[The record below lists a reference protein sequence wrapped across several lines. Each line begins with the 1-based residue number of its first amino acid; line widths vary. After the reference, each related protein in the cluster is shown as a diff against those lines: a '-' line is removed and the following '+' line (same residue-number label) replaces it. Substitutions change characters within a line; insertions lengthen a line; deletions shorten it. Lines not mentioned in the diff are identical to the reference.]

1 MNKQLVTRILIAI
14 LIISNLYLVWR
25 VHSNIMSVAAYD
37 AGISQRTGVGQLES
51 FWTKYIGASKNL
63 SSYEDR
69 ERAESDSQTATK
81 VLIFLDVVLI
91 GGIYFLNRKPNPKP
105 VIDDE
110 DDWRSPRRARRRR

>member
-63 SSYEDR
+63 SSYEER
-69 ERAESDSQTATK
+69 TRAESDTQTATN

>member
-37 AGISQRTGVGQLES
+37 AGINQRTGVGQLES